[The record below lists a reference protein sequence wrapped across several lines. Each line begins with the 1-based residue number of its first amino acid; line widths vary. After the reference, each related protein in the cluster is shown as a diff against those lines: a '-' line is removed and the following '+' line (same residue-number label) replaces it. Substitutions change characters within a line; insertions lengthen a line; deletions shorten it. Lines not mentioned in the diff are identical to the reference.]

1 MRNIKNSLILSGLL
15 VLSTSCET
23 PKEGFQ
29 TAYQSV
35 STSPGDSSPEGRIAF
50 DKLTN
55 GGRTLPAVQDVTRI
69 VNSPGDLPSGGDCAP
84 SGVAPKAV
92 PVTPPKAVP
101 VVSTNGKSPFR
112 RNINPSGKDPQYG
125 VSLKNHARPE
135 RGCYPVENVSLAK
148 AKQAIASQNFSM
160 TSDSKSKDASS
171 SEMRTLGAAILSMQY
186 LNGGVFQ
193 IGRPN
198 KTMPFEMCD
207 DKSKSSQQFGSKFR
221 ISRKGNAQ
229 HGLSVAQYVHEW
241 GHLIGNSSMPGG
253 GNVYSAFLKAIGGK
267 VRTEDSGGG
276 QAPCLVSR
284 YADNRSNEH
293 FAEVLTAFVTEPSIL
308 LNNKGPGAKACK
320 RAYAF
325 FEKTLFKK
333 GSRARECM

>member
-1 MRNIKNSLILSGLL
+1 MRNIKNTLILSGLVL
-15 VLSTSCET
+15 LSTSCET
-23 PKEGFQ
+23 PQEGFQ
-29 TAYQSV
+29 SVYQSTAAASAD
-35 STSPGDSSPEGRIAF
+35 STPEGRRAF
-50 DKLTN
+50 DSLTN

-69 VNSPGDLPSGGDCAP
+69 VNSPGDLPTGGDCAP
-84 SGVAPKAV
+84 SGVI
-92 PVTPPKAVP
+92 PKAVP

-112 RNINPSGKDPQYG
+112 RNVNPSGKDPGYG
-125 VSLKNHARPE
+125 ISLKNHPRPE
-135 RGCYPVENVSLAK
+135 RGCYPIENVSLEK

-171 SEMRTLGAAILSMQY
+171 TEMRTLGAAILSMQY

-193 IGRPN
+193 IGRPSR
-198 KTMPFEMCD
+198 TMPFEMCD

-241 GHLIGNSSMPGG
+241 GHLIGNSPMPGGG
-253 GNVYSAFLKAIGGK
+253 GNVYSAFLSAIGGK

-320 RAYAF
+320 KAYDF
-325 FEKTLFKK
+325 FEKKLFKK